1 MTWINTKIGIERFQI
16 MDRLDHILLASTR
29 KIDTTHRTLEEDIAC
44 EHVVSDSQNRRTDR
58 VARQRFREHFEGAN
72 ILFAFMERQ
81 RFGMTCD
88 LLIKIFRSVQI

>member
-44 EHVVSDSQNRRTDR
+44 EHVVSDSQDRRTNR
-58 VARQRFREHFEGAN
+58 VAWQRFREHFEGAN
-72 ILFAFMERQ
+72 LLFAFLQRQ
-81 RFGMTCD
+81 WFSAARN